1 MLDEEMLFVECER
14 YLLIRKYIEEFE
26 HKNRGD
32 FMCLYKICKILCESR
47 MIRRGS
53 DIRGYWDPKRR
64 KIEGI
69 YDENSSDE
77 TYFILFKDEF
87 EKKDNKCFMW
97 MFKIFNGKRE
107 GQVKRYRRKEN
118 IYMIWEYLFK
128 RKNIKENSILRK
140 CLEYRLKEFH
150 KKNRSERF
158 IFLTAAIDIAEVL
171 GSEMI
176 AYPNT
181 KLMCSV
187 NVDGSAAAVLC
198 SEKKMRAL
206 GLSKRAVL
214 VRASAL
220 ASDPFSPRNTVMP
233 DLNAVTQ
240 LAANSAYESGGIGPA
255 DIDLVELHDCF
266 ATAEICHY
274 ENLQLCTP
282 GEGASLLESGAT
294 ALGGKIPVNV
304 SGGLLSKGHPLGAT
318 GIANVCEIVMQ
329 LRGEAGARQVANA
342 RIGMTHVVGLGSACA
357 VHILERV

>member
-1 MLDEEMLFVECER
+1 
-14 YLLIRKYIEEFE
+14 
-26 HKNRGD
+26 
-32 FMCLYKICKILCESR
+32 
-47 MIRRGS
+47 
-53 DIRGYWDPKRR
+53 
-64 KIEGI
+64 
-69 YDENSSDE
+69 
-77 TYFILFKDEF
+77 
-87 EKKDNKCFMW
+87 
-97 MFKIFNGKRE
+97 
-107 GQVKRYRRKEN
+107 
-118 IYMIWEYLFK
+118 
-128 RKNIKENSILRK
+128 
-140 CLEYRLKEFH
+140 
-150 KKNRSERF
+150 
-158 IFLTAAIDIAEVL
+158 
-171 GSEMI
+171 
-176 AYPNT
+176 
-181 KLMCSV
+181 
-187 NVDGSAAAVLC
+187 
-198 SEKKMRAL
+198 
-206 GLSKRAVL
+206 
-214 VRASAL
+214 
-220 ASDPFSPRNTVMP
+220 MP

>member
-1 MLDEEMLFVECER
+1 MVSV
-14 YLLIRKYIEEFE
+14 
-26 HKNRGD
+26 KNH
-32 FMCLYKICKILCESR
+32 FHSTMN
-47 MIRRGS
+47 
-53 DIRGYWDPKRR
+53 PKAMYQ
-64 KIEGI
+64 K
-69 YDENSSDE
+69 E
-77 TYFILFKDEF
+77 TPL
-87 EKKDNKCFMW
+87 
-97 MFKIFNGKRE
+97 
-107 GQVKRYRRKEN
+107 
-118 IYMIWEYLFK
+118 
-128 RKNIKENSILRK
+128 
-140 CLEYRLKEFH
+140 
-150 KKNRSERF
+150 
-158 IFLTAAIDIAEVL
+158 AEVL

-220 ASDPFSPRNTVMP
+220 ASDPFSPRNAVMP